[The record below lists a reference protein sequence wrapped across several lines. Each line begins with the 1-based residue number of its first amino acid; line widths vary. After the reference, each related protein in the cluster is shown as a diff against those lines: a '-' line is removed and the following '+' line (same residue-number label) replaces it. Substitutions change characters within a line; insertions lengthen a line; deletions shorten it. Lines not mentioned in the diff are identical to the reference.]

1 MRILMTGATSYLG
14 GRTIP
19 LLQDAGHEVIALTR
33 PGTVVSAL
41 SRLRIDSCTWDAAPE
56 AEILVH
62 LATFY
67 SGQTLPGQEEEIVQS
82 NVTMPS
88 RLVARFLSAGG
99 RRVVA
104 AGTCWED
111 CGPGRLPANLYAA
124 SKSAF
129 RTLASSLCGEK
140 DGQLLWM
147 RFTDIVGVDDPR
159 KRLFRIIGESL
170 GTGTP
175 LLLTGGEQPFDPVW
189 IGDAAAAVAAATSA
203 AMDPASNVLDVSIA
217 GGEPASLRQKI
228 QPIFDLRARSELPV
242 WGARPYRRGEPFHV
256 NWRPSPTWW
265 SPRRAYAEIMQEIFG
280 A

>member
-56 AEILVH
+56 AEVLVH

-111 CGPGRLPANLYAA
+111 CGPERLPANLYAA
-124 SKSAF
+124 SKS
-129 RTLASSLCGEK
+129 
-140 DGQLLWM
+140 
-147 RFTDIVGVDDPR
+147 
-159 KRLFRIIGESL
+159 
-170 GTGTP
+170 
-175 LLLTGGEQPFDPVW
+175 
-189 IGDAAAAVAAATSA
+189 
-203 AMDPASNVLDVSIA
+203 
-217 GGEPASLRQKI
+217 
-228 QPIFDLRARSELPV
+228 
-242 WGARPYRRGEPFHV
+242 
-256 NWRPSPTWW
+256 
-265 SPRRAYAEIMQEIFG
+265 
-280 A
+280 